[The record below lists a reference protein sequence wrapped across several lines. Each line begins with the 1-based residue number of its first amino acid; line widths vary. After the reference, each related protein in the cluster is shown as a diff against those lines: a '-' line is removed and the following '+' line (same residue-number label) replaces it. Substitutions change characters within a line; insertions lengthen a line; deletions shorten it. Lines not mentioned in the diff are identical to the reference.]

1 MAVCECLLAALGCM
15 WILWGTAEFKIG
27 LSQVK
32 MEKGHS
38 ERMSGS
44 GEPKEMIGNEGGR
57 GIGEGL
63 RREVGAVIA

>member
-15 WILWGTAEFKIG
+15 WILWGTAEFKIS

-32 MEKGHS
+32 M

-44 GEPKEMIGNEGGR
+44 GEPKEMAGNDGGR